1 MAKKLI
7 IAEKR
12 DAGQTIAN
20 VVSNV
25 WGEHFVAQKGYL
37 ESERYIVSWCA
48 GHLVTLAQPDAYDPN
63 LKKWSVD
70 TLPIIPN
77 QMQYTLIESTQGQY
91 FILEKLFARKDV
103 IGIVN
108 AADAG
113 REGELIFRLVYM
125 YAKCKKPVKRLW
137 ASTTAAED
145 IKNALLSMKPGSEF
159 DSLYLAALCR
169 SIQDWLIGINATRKY
184 SCEYGQKLTIGRVQT
199 PTLAMVVNRDRAIE
213 GFQKSYLYKLMFCDE
228 KGTKF
233 LTEAFESVDDANAA
247 LRKCSG
253 KSIAVQDVKTQ
264 TKRVKPPMLY
274 STTELQKD
282 TSKYFGM
289 SPKETLDIMQ
299 KLYDQHLLSY
309 PRTDATSISSAQE
322 KEFHNFLKE
331 IISWYQWP
339 APTTGNW
346 NVSRLVDD
354 KAITDHPA
362 LTITR
367 EFSPSKRNGCNDK
380 EKAVLDLVVN
390 RMVTCASGDY
400 VYKATAVFAQCNG
413 VVFESRGIETLD
425 EGWRY
430 YRKMI
435 APFAP
440 DTVLPD
446 YQKGETLIAKTPMH
460 IEQIETKP
468 PARFT
473 PSTLLEAME
482 KAGKNDMDSDVERVG
497 IGTSATRA
505 EIIEKLVSTGYVEIT
520 GAKNTI
526 RSTEK
531 GRALI
536 DVMPSS
542 LRNVDMTVEWEN
554 KMLAIRTAPVEKAEI
569 LAEDLLNET
578 KQFVKDLISN
588 FTIDNSLKC
597 ATGSIQNNKKESV
610 GNCPACGRPVY
621 LSKAGT
627 SWYCSGYKEGCTF
640 SIWKDGQK
648 GIYPLLKANKYAL
661 TNKRI
666 QTILKNG
673 KTSLVSL
680 TSPKTGKQMKASIAL
695 QEYAPGKYTLG
706 LEF

>member
-1 MAKKLI
+1 M
-7 IAEKR
+7 
-12 DAGQTIAN
+12 
-20 VVSNV
+20 
-25 WGEHFVAQKGYL
+25 
-37 ESERYIVSWCA
+37 ESE
-48 GHLVTLAQPDAYDPN
+48 
-63 LKKWSVD
+63 
-70 TLPIIPN
+70 
-77 QMQYTLIESTQGQY
+77 
-91 FILEKLFARKDV
+91 
-103 IGIVN
+103 N
-108 AADAG
+108 A
-113 REGELIFRLVYM
+113 F
-125 YAKCKKPVKRLW
+125 
-137 ASTTAAED
+137 
-145 IKNALLSMKPGSEF
+145 
-159 DSLYLAALCR
+159 LYNC
-169 SIQDWLIGINATRKY
+169 T
-184 SCEYGQKLTIGRVQT
+184 
-199 PTLAMVVNRDRAIE
+199 
-213 GFQKSYLYKLMFCDE
+213 
-228 KGTKF
+228 
-233 LTEAFESVDDANAA
+233 
-247 LRKCSG
+247 
-253 KSIAVQDVKTQ
+253 VKTQ

-367 EFSPSKRNGCNDK
+367 EFSPSKRNGCSDK

-588 FTIDNSLKC
+588 FTIDNSLKS

-610 GNCPACGRPVY
+610 GNCPVCGRPVY